1 MALNQQ
7 QQLDAILT
15 AYGPIVGM
23 LLILLG
29 IALTLAGPRLIP
41 LLTAWALF
49 IPFAFTAGAVANAF
63 LGVDARIAIWIGIGV
78 GMLAG
83 YSGQS
88 LGKYFHIIVGGAVGM
103 GVMAIILS
111 LLIEFY
117 DFNWIV
123 AAVALDISFI
133 IGARLAKDAKEA
145 VTFVS
150 SASLGGISVA
160 AGVAIT
166 SAGMK
171 GLDDFDP
178 VTGQSAIIIV
188 ACILVGSFFQQWRYA
203 DDFE

>member
-1 MALNQQ
+1 M
-7 QQLDAILT
+7 
-15 AYGPIVGM
+15 
-23 LLILLG
+23 
-29 IALTLAGPRLIP
+29 
-41 LLTAWALF
+41 
-49 IPFAFTAGAVANAF
+49 
-63 LGVDARIAIWIGIGV
+63 
-78 GMLAG
+78 
-83 YSGQS
+83 
-88 LGKYFHIIVGGAVGM
+88 
-103 GVMAIILS
+103 
-111 LLIEFY
+111 
-117 DFNWIV
+117 V

-171 GLDDFDP
+171 GIDDFDP

>member
-1 MALNQQ
+1 MALSQQ
-7 QQLDAILT
+7 QQLDEILT

-23 LLILLG
+23 VLILLG
-29 IALTLAGPRLIP
+29 LSLTLAGPRLIP

-49 IPFAFTAGAVANAF
+49 VPFSFTAGAVANAY
-63 LGVDARIAIWIGIGV
+63 LGVDPKIAIWIGIAV

-88 LGKYFHIIVGGAVGM
+88 LGKYFHIIVGGAAGM
-103 GVMAIILS
+103 GVMAVILS
-111 LLIEFY
+111 ILIEFY

-123 AAVALDISFI
+123 AAVVLDLAFI
-133 IGARLAKDAKEA
+133 IGARFAKDAKEA

-150 SASLGGISVA
+150 SSSLGGISIA

-166 SAGMK
+166 SAGMN
-171 GLDDFDP
+171 GLDDFSP
-178 VTGQSAIIIV
+178 ATGQSAMIIV
-188 ACILVGSFFQQWRYA
+188 ACILVGSFFQQWRYG

>member
-29 IALTLAGPRLIP
+29 LALTLAGPRLIP
-41 LLTAWALF
+41 LLTAWTLF
-49 IPFAFTAGAVANAF
+49 VPFAFTAGAVANAY
-63 LGVDARIAIWIGIGV
+63 LGVDPKIAIWIGIAV

-83 YSGQS
+83 FSGQS
-88 LGKYFHIIVGGAVGM
+88 LGKYFHIIVGGAIGM
-103 GVMAIILS
+103 GVMAVILS
-111 LLIEFY
+111 ILIEYY

-123 AAVALDISFI
+123 AAVALDLAFI
-133 IGARLAKDAKEA
+133 IGARFAKDAKEA

-150 SASLGGISVA
+150 SSSLGGISVA

-166 SAGMK
+166 SAGMQ
-171 GLDDFDP
+171 GLDDFNLA
-178 VTGQSAIIIV
+178 TGQSAIIIIV
-188 ACILVGSFFQQWRYA
+188 CILVGSFFQQWRYGE
-203 DDFE
+203 DFE

>member
-29 IALTLAGPRLIP
+29 LSLTLAGPRLIP

-49 IPFAFTAGAVANAF
+49 VPFAFTAGAVANAF
-63 LGVDARIAIWIGIGV
+63 LGVDPKIAIWIGIAV

-83 YSGQS
+83 FSGQS
-88 LGKYFHIIVGGAVGM
+88 LGKYFHIIVGGAAGL
-103 GVMAIILS
+103 GAMAVILS
-111 LLIEFY
+111 ILIEFY

-123 AAVALDISFI
+123 AAVALDLAFI
-133 IGARLAKDAKEA
+133 IGARIAKDAKEA

-150 SASLGGISVA
+150 SSSLGGISVA

-171 GLDDFDP
+171 GLDAFDP
-178 VTGQSAIIIV
+178 ATGQSAIIIV
-188 ACILVGSFFQQWRYA
+188 VCTLVGSFFQQWRYGE
-203 DDFE
+203 DFE